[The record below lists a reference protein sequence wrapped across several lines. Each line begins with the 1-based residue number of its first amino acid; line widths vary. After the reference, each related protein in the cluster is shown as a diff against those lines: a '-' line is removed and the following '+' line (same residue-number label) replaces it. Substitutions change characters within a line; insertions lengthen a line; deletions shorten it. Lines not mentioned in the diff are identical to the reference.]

1 MDLQKLIM
9 LGVNA
14 LIGADIELST
24 IIINMISVSLM
35 EKSYSKEGSIW

>member
-1 MDLQKLIM
+1 M

-35 EKSYSKEGSIW
+35 EKSYSKEGSI